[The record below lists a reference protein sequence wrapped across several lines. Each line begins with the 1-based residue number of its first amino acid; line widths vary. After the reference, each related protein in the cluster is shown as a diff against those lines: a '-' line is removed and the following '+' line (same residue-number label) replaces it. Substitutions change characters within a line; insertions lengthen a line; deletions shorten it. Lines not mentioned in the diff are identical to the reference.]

1 MLPQVLKSM
10 SCKGKLAI
18 VAAQHAYVFWQIMLS
33 HILIKTGDQVIE
45 TKQHQN
51 YELRWLQRVFDQC

>member
-33 HILIKTGDQVIE
+33 HILIKLVI
-45 TKQHQN
+45 
-51 YELRWLQRVFDQC
+51 R